1 MKFKEGILDCLSN
14 NRLRGM
20 VILKINGSS
29 TSENTYN
36 LLKKSMDASALR
48 SKVIANNIANI
59 NTKGYK
65 KFYVTFEETL
75 NDSMGKNRMKTDND
89 KHMQTGS
96 NNGEITVKRDE
107 STSMRQ
113 DGNNIDIDLEM
124 TNQAANSLMYN
135 ALVKQVNSKISL
147 TSYIIRGGK

>member
-1 MKFKEGILDCLSN
+1 MSNYYNGEMMIVNIKE
-14 NRLRGM
+14 
-20 VILKINGSS
+20 SS
-29 TSENTYN
+29 ISENTYS

-48 SKVIANNIANI
+48 GKVIANNIANI

-65 KFYVTFEETL
+65 KLYVTFEETL
-75 NDSMGKNRMKTDND
+75 NDSMGENTMKTSNN

-96 NNGEITVKRDE
+96 GNGDISVQRDN

-113 DGNNIDIDLEM
+113 DGNNVDIDLEM
-124 TNQAANSLMYN
+124 TNQAANTLMYN

-147 TSYIIRGGK
+147 TDYIIRGGK

>member
-1 MKFKEGILDCLSN
+1 
-14 NRLRGM
+14 M
-20 VILKINGSS
+20 VILNINGNS

-75 NDSMGKNRMKTDND
+75 KDSMGGDRMKTNNS
-89 KHMQTGS
+89 KHIQMG
-96 NNGEITVKRDE
+96 NNSGQVTVKKDE
-107 STSMRQ
+107 SSSMRQ
-113 DGNNIDIDLEM
+113 DGNNVDIDLEM
-124 TNQAANSLMYN
+124 TNQAANTLMYN

-147 TSYIIRGGK
+147 KSYIVRGGR